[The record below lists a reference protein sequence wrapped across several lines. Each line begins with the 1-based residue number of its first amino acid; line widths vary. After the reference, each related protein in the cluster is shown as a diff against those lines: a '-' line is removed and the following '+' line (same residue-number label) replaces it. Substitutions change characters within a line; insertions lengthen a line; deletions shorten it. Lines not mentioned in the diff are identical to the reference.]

1 MSASLVS
8 HTAVTSKNAVTV
20 KSAALLEP
28 CVSTIRNPQ
37 SAGCN
42 AGDDTIKLIAVE
54 PAPVPSV
61 TDASAIDNECAA
73 ALATPTKVGSRTAP
87 PTSKAAVT
95 ASGMHRCNAR
105 IFTVPNSQQ
114 QLWTSRP

>member
-61 TDASAIDNECAA
+61 TDASAIDNGCNGRSSSMIVPV
-73 ALATPTKVGSRTAP
+73 ATPSPIGH
-87 PTSKAAVT
+87 
-95 ASGMHRCNAR
+95 G
-105 IFTVPNSQQ
+105 FG
-114 QLWTSRP
+114 